1 MIPLKITLAVIT
13 GKSPILAFKQQKYIS
28 LDDFQKGGCR
38 MVALSLAVI
47 QGLSFLPSRDFPS
60 PLYSPEVALEAVS
73 FPAKRRWRG
82 GRGNGSWKSFCASR
96 AWKRCSTALTTS
108 RRPDL
113 SYRARL
119 TQARVAAPVRL
130 CTHEEEEM
138 DLVSSRSISPMALL
152 RVSRESQSFEICTI
166 KTALLCIKFYMLD
179 ETIHVLYCSD
189 PHTM

>member
-1 MIPLKITLAVIT
+1 MMIPLKITLAVIT
-13 GKSPILAFKQQKYIS
+13 GKSSILAFKQQKYIS

-73 FPAKRRWRG
+73 FPAKRRWRR

-96 AWKRCSTALTTS
+96 AWKRCPTALTTS
-108 RRPDL
+108 RQPDL

-152 RVSRESQSFEICTI
+152 SLI
-166 KTALLCIKFYMLD
+166 LG
-179 ETIHVLYCSD
+179 
-189 PHTM
+189 